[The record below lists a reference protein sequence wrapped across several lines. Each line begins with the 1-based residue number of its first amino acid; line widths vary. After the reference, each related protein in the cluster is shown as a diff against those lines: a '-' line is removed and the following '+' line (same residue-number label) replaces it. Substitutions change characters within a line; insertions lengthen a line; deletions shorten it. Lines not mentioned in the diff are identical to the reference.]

1 MSNTSPQTEISRL
14 YTRSYANRDLGA
26 FLIFFGLVGATPLYY
41 LILNLI
47 FKVPHIEW
55 RIGAGIGVICI
66 ILGNYLIRHSHR
78 HFKVIA
84 NGETGT
90 IEVREGLWRH
100 RISFDYDQNSKVR
113 MAVADTGSGKKNE
126 ALNVMLVNGRHFF
139 LIDSRPYSGLQE
151 TRLIAEFIAKAT
163 GCKLQ
168 IAMYGDLELPS
179 SDLDLPFYRRV
190 QKYPILLGEKP
201 QHPEFCPISVDS
213 LNGGIDRRYS
223 WGLKAN
229 NLLGYLATMLMIT
242 LIISCIPC
250 LGSADNYYSVMNL
263 AIAGQRYEYIYA
275 LFAVFAAA
283 ALILCGVS
291 STVTVEGHRINT
303 HSSFWGVQY
312 HRHSMLIDDV
322 EEISVRDAP
331 NNSQL
336 LFISDKKIVSV
347 PISSTKLANYLASD
361 IRYFIA
367 SRQLN

>member
-1 MSNTSPQTEISRL
+1 MSKTSPQKTISRL
-14 YTRSYANRDLGA
+14 YTRSYANRNLGV

-47 FKVPHIEW
+47 FKVPQIEW
-55 RIGAGIGVICI
+55 RIGAGLGIICI
-66 ILGNYLIRHSHR
+66 AWGIFLIRHSR
-78 HFKVIA
+78 RYFKVIA

-90 IEVREGLWRH
+90 IEVKEGLWH
-100 RISFDYDQNSKVR
+100 HKISFDYDHNSKVR

-139 LIDSRPYSGLQE
+139 LIDNRPYRGLQE

-163 GCKLQ
+163 GCNLQ
-168 IAMYGDLELPS
+168 VAMYGDLELS
-179 SDLDLPFYRRV
+179 CSDLDLPFYRRV

-201 QHPEFCPISVDS
+201 QRPEFCPINIES
-213 LNGGIDRRYS
+213 LNSGIDRRYS

-229 NLLGYLATMLMIT
+229 SLLGYLATMLMIT
-242 LIISCIPC
+242 LVLCCVPC
-250 LGSADNYYSVMNL
+250 LGNADNYYSVMNL

-275 LFAVFAAA
+275 LLAVFAAA
-283 ALILCGVS
+283 ALVLCGVS
-291 STVTVEGHRINT
+291 TTVTVEGHRINT
-303 HSSFWGVQY
+303 HSSFWGIQY
-312 HRHSMLIDDV
+312 HRHSLLIDDV

-331 NNSQL
+331 NNSQV
-336 LFISDKKIVSV
+336 LFISDSKIVSV